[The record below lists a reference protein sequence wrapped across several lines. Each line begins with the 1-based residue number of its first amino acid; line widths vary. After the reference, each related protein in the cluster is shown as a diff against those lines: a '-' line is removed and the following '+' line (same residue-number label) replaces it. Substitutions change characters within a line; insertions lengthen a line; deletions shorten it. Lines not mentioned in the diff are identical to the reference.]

1 MYGDSLPER
10 DLGIHLPVLTVLTD
24 GFPDFAGM
32 GDLPPGKRLSLPVQ
46 IGGRLARLV
55 VAVQG
60 LEELPPAPATQQ
72 LTPQQF
78 HQACDAM
85 REGLAEPVRLAT
97 VASLVGLSPWHFSRS
112 FHASA
117 GVRFTVYLLGLRLE
131 CAMRMMLETNRSLCD
146 IALACGFGDQSNFSR
161 VFVSSQG
168 ITPSRWRRL
177 TILWSTVN
185 DASHHLTQSVR
196 GRTRHH

>member
-1 MYGDSLPER
+1 
-10 DLGIHLPVLTVLTD
+10 VVTVLT
-24 GFPDFAGM
+24 GGIPDFSGID
-32 GDLPPGKRLSLPVQ
+32 DLPPGSRLSLPVQ

-60 LEELPPAPATQQ
+60 FEELPPAPNIQR

-78 HQACDAM
+78 VRACEAM

-97 VASLVGLSPWHFSRS
+97 IASLVGLSPWQFSRS

-117 GVRFTVYLLGLRLE
+117 GARFTAYLLGLRLE
-131 CAMRMMLETNRSLCD
+131 YAMRMMLETDRSLCD

-161 VFVSSQG
+161 VFVRSQG
-168 ITPSRWRRL
+168 ITPSRWRRINGPPFFERRYEHANAARL
-177 TILWSTVN
+177 AQLKE
-185 DASHHLTQSVR
+185 H
-196 GRTRHH
+196 RHA